1 MKANRSKIFVLL
13 ATQELEIKE
22 LEQKAKMPRS
32 TLTKVLSGKRVKPI
46 TIGKVANALGVDVM
60 EILDESEV
68 K

>member
-1 MKANRSKIFVLL
+1 MKANRSKIFILL
-13 ATQELEIKE
+13 AMQELEIKE

-32 TLTKVLSGKRVKPI
+32 TLTKVLSGRQVKPI

-60 EILDESEV
+60 EILDDSEV